1 MQRTISTR
9 KIIGTLALAGSLFV
23 LGACGE
29 KHAVGDHEH
38 MSEAHHQENHASS
51 EAKPEAEAHHDEH
64 PLFTGA
70 VKSFHDVMSP
80 DWHAD
85 EGPARVKSTCA
96 NLGSY
101 SLEAL
106 KITQE
111 PVPHGV
117 AKADWKKATDTLLDG
132 LTDLGRACHSD
143 RTPFNEGFTNV
154 HDGFHGL
161 KELLEAAK

>member
-1 MQRTISTR
+1 MQHTLSTR
-9 KIIGTLALAGSLFV
+9 KIIHALALVGSLFV

-29 KHAVGDHEH
+29 KPTMTEAHHA
-38 MSEAHHQENHASS
+38 EAHHQENHTSS
-51 EAKPEAEAHHDEH
+51 EAKPEVEAHHHEH

-80 DWHAD
+80 DWHAA

-96 NLGSY
+96 NLGKY

-161 KELLEAAK
+161 KELLEVTK